1 MFLLFTY
8 VFSFFFTNFSIK
20 IHSPKRSTDYGTSLS
35 QVTSEATSPSYP
47 HFTSAPRNTF
57 LERTK
62 NKLHKKLF
70 PWNSPASQ
78 RTLCRRI
85 HAFSHFLQV
94 HEVHE
99 VHEVQSIAPPGYKI
113 YKHKSIHINS
123 QRIHSGT
130 FHQFHSLKKIVWC
143 FGNMI
148 PKLLELSELRLS
160 ILGPGHGFRHL
171 GEADQ
176 ECRVPLRQPW
186 RHFQMSKVWQRLE
199 RYKKIIFL

>member
-8 VFSFFFTNFSIK
+8 VFSFFLTNFSIK

-99 VHEVQSIAPPGYKI
+99 VQSIAPPGHPDTNTN
-113 YKHKSIHINS
+113 HKSIHINS

-130 FHQFHSLKKIVWC
+130 FHLFHSLKKIVWC
-143 FGNMI
+143 FVFQ
-148 PKLLELSELRLS
+148 LSHFQNFQNS
-160 ILGPGHGFRHL
+160 VFQFWDPDMASGILAKRTRNVGYHSVSPGHT
-171 GEADQ
+171 
-176 ECRVPLRQPW
+176 
-186 RHFQMSKVWQRLE
+186 SKD
-199 RYKKIIFL
+199 